1 MAFVL
6 LCAKWKRF
14 RDHSENDV
22 KDDARSEG
30 QYPCGNIEAFE
41 RNFLIIGEAK
51 ALCCNYTLEMSDFF
65 RNDNG
70 DNALS
75 LARQTEDESVIAIL
89 VGASA
94 K

>member
-1 MAFVL
+1 MVINARTKHNYTPLMFASVYNK
-6 LCAKWKRF
+6 AE
-14 RDHSENDV
+14 SV
-22 KDDARSEG
+22 K
-30 QYPCGNIEAFE
+30 
-41 RNFLIIGEAK
+41 FLIDNGASVD
-51 ALCCNYTLEMSDFF
+51 C